1 MEHEVGCA
9 VGGQRIERVARVTR
23 KNEIRLI
30 GQDTGVADDPRNG
43 IRHQARP
50 GGEPAEGEEVSSFHE
65 SAGSMERR
73 AWSRKRGVCHKAQA
87 ARTKG
92 ISHRL
97 TRMDTDCFPAD

>member
-23 KNEIRLI
+23 QNEIRLI

-50 GGEPAEGEEVSSFHE
+50 GDQTAEGEEGASVHDAKDE
-65 SAGSMERR
+65 G
-73 AWSRKRGVCHKAQA
+73 
-87 ARTKG
+87 
-92 ISHRL
+92 
-97 TRMDTDCFPAD
+97 

>member
-23 KNEIRLI
+23 QNEIRPVS
-30 GQDTGVADDPRNG
+30 QHTRVADSPRNG

-65 SAGSMERR
+65 EKDDG
-73 AWSRKRGVCHKAQA
+73 
-87 ARTKG
+87 
-92 ISHRL
+92 
-97 TRMDTDCFPAD
+97 

>member
-23 KNEIRLI
+23 QNEIRLI

-50 GGEPAEGEEVSSFHE
+50 GSQSAEGEEISSFHE
-65 SAGSMERR
+65 EKNEG
-73 AWSRKRGVCHKAQA
+73 
-87 ARTKG
+87 
-92 ISHRL
+92 
-97 TRMDTDCFPAD
+97 